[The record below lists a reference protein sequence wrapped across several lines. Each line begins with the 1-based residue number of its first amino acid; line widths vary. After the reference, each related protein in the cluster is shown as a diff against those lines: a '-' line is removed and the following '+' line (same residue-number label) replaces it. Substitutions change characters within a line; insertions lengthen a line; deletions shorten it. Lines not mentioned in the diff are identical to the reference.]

1 MCVCVCVC
9 VCVSTTA
16 FLFEGTAE
24 IALQNLTDLS
34 AYTERKRRWQSGIR
48 FSVEQVR
55 GS

>member
-1 MCVCVCVC
+1 MACVYDCPGD
-9 VCVSTTA
+9 TPIA

-34 AYTERKRRWQSGIR
+34 SYTVQKRRWQSGVR

-55 GS
+55 GV